1 VANRRIAILP
11 MKQSAGVLECQ
22 PQSCNRDYPNRQSR
36 NAANRQSN
44 EAMLKST
51 GQSPII
57 NGRA

>member
-1 VANRRIAILP
+1 